1 MERPFSQGFMPFLA
15 LTLIVTVLFWSDHS
29 SAQQQKVLTLGM
41 IPSEDAEAMVRDSAE
56 LLKAIET
63 ELNVKVKP
71 FVATDYGGVIEA
83 MRAGHVDVAWF
94 GGFSYI
100 LASTIA
106 GAEAFAVP
114 VPAKTKISSY
124 RSCIFV
130 RAESPHKTIEDL
142 RGKTLALV
150 DPSSNS
156 GNLFPRAV
164 LAKNGVKEPET
175 FFSRLIYSGSHNA
188 SLLALK
194 NAKIDAVGSNPEI
207 SLQQMINNGQ
217 IRADEVRSL
226 ACSDPIPNSPFSIR
240 GNLPADWKE
249 RIKQAFWRL
258 RDVKFGEYGVVGEF
272 RPTNDAEYNV
282 IRDVAR
288 LLNLDPKKVK

>member
-1 MERPFSQGFMPFLA
+1 
-15 LTLIVTVLFWSDHS
+15 
-29 SAQQQKVLTLGM
+29 M
-41 IPSEDAEAMVRDSAE
+41 IPSEDAEAMVRDSGDLLAALE
-56 LLKAIET
+56 KELKA
-63 ELNVKVKP
+63 KVKP

-100 LASTIA
+100 LASTVA

-114 VPAKTKISSY
+114 VPSKTKISSY

-130 RAESPHKTIEDL
+130 RADSPFKTIDDL

-164 LAKNGVKEPET
+164 LAKNGVKDPET

-194 NAKIDAVGSNPEI
+194 NAKIDAIGSNPEI
-207 SLQQMINNGQ
+207 SLQQMIDNGQ
-217 IRADEVRSL
+217 IGADIVRSL
-226 ACSDPIPNSPFSIR
+226 DCSDPIPNSPFSIR
-240 GNLPADWKE
+240 GNMTADWKE
-249 RIKQAFWRL
+249 QIKQAFWRI
-258 RDVKFGEYGVVGEF
+258 RGVKFGEYGVVEEF
-272 RPTNDAEYNV
+272 RRTSDAEYNV
-282 IRDVAR
+282 IREAAR
-288 LLNLDPKKVK
+288 LLNLDPKNVK

>member
-1 MERPFSQGFMPFLA
+1 MQHPFTLRRHIV
-15 LTLIVTVLFWSDHS
+15 LTLIVGVAALCLWSDLGR
-29 SAQQQKVLTLGM
+29 AQQPRVLTLGM

-56 LLKAIET
+56 LVRALESELK
-63 ELNVKVKP
+63 LKVRP

-106 GAEAFAVP
+106 QAEAFAVP
-114 VPAKTKISSY
+114 VPSKSKISSY

-130 RAESPHKTIEDL
+130 RADSPFKTIEDL

-207 SLQQMINNGQ
+207 SLQQMIFDAVFTPLASPEN
-217 IRADEVRSL
+217 ASL
-226 ACSDPIPNSPFSIR
+226 MYACSFVLIWLFLMWLLYR
-240 GNLPADWKE
+240 K
-249 RIKQAFWRL
+249 RIFLKL
-258 RDVKFGEYGVVGEF
+258 
-272 RPTNDAEYNV
+272 
-282 IRDVAR
+282 
-288 LLNLDPKKVK
+288 